1 MIIDDGSGIPG
12 RRSAVGKDRQ
22 VDACGNESVL
32 LDARDGLLVHHVRQE
47 PSANLQCADEH
58 EARERA
64 QQLVDVNAIEL
75 WQLDRR
81 IAVFEAALTVL
92 HVGAV
97 QDHKARVHPP
107 CLLIIDVADYAT

>member
-1 MIIDDGSGIPG
+1 M

-22 VDACGNESVL
+22 VDACGNESVS

-47 PSANLQCADEH
+47 PSANLQCADEQ

-64 QQLVDVNAIEL
+64 QQLVDLNDIEL

-81 IAVFEAALTVL
+81 IAVFEATVL

-107 CLLIIDVADYAT
+107 RHPIKIIADHDT